1 MPRHR
6 KKVCRVCGR
15 IYVRRHVRK
24 AGVLGWCQPYCYLED
39 YKRRREGMAPG
50 EPPEPVDDSAIREPQ
65 VLEALA
71 EVLREASPQEGTIA
85 GEVEAEETGAM
96 EIEVVADRA
105 LVARTRLG
113 EDDRVGVEWVGRCW
127 AWLTEGEPP
136 SLVDVVVRDGESVKL
151 MEPGQVRRVRA
162 VERTIETPE
171 GEPHGLEV
179 WMEFRGFRSEPEPDL
194 RATAKGLWEGGKVRI
209 AERSTHDQ
217 RGKIGTLLRFHTGV
231 VEVDGKRFGT
241 GLGKL
246 EPFDSPDE
254 TPDPVDAGAI
264 AELRMTEA
272 PAEAFRFEPGDDAAG
287 GRVSDDDEEGDDS
300 GELLFEVVVDRAL
313 VAQTRFG
320 EDGRVGVEW
329 VGRCW
334 VWLTEGEAPSL
345 MEVVVSEAEV
355 AKQLEP
361 GQVRRVRAQERTIET
376 AEGGVDGLE
385 LWAEFGAEPEPDLRA
400 TARGLWEGGQ
410 VRVPP
415 DYPWRDEESKVGTL
429 LRFSIASVEVDGRR
443 FSIGPRDLEPL
454 DSPDDSPTG
463 PEGAEA
469 KRKGK

>member
-24 AGVLGWCQPYCYLED
+24 AGVLGWCRRYCYMKD
-39 YKRRREGMAPG
+39 YRRRTEGMAPG
-50 EPPEPVDDSAIREPQ
+50 EPPEPVDDSAIREPR

-71 EVLREASPQEGTIA
+71 EVLREASPQEGTIE
-85 GEVEAEETGAM
+85 GEVETEGTVETGAM
-96 EIEVVADRA
+96 VIEVVADRA
-105 LVARTRLG
+105 LVAQTRLG
-113 EDDRVGVEWVGRCW
+113 EDDRVEVEWVGRCW

-136 SLVDVVVRDGESVKL
+136 SLVDVVIRDGESVKL
-151 MEPGQVRRVRA
+151 MEPGQLRRVRA
-162 VERTIETPE
+162 TERTIETPE
-171 GEPHGLEV
+171 GEAHGLEV
-179 WMEFRGFRSEPEPDL
+179 WMEFRGFRAEPEPDL

-246 EPFDSPDE
+246 EPLDSPDE
-254 TPDPVDAGAI
+254 TPDPVED
-264 AELRMTEA
+264 LRMTE
-272 PAEAFRFEPGDDAAG
+272 ELGEDATG
-287 GRVSDDDEEGDDS
+287 GKRVSDGDEEGDDS
-300 GELLFEVVVDRAL
+300 GEMLIEVVANRAM

-320 EDGRVGVEW
+320 EDDRVGVEW

-345 MEVVVSEAEV
+345 VDVVVRDGEI

-361 GQVRRVRAQERTIET
+361 GQVRRVRVKERTIET
-376 AEGGVDGLE
+376 AEGEVDGLE
-385 LWAEFGAEPEPDLRA
+385 LCAEFRPEPEPDPTA
-400 TARGLWEGGQ
+400 VARGFWEGGK
-410 VRVPP
+410 VLVPP
-415 DYPWRDEESKVGTL
+415 EYSWRNEESKVGTL
-429 LRFSIASVEVDGRR
+429 LRFSVASVEVDGRK
-443 FSIGPRDLEPL
+443 FSIGPRNLEPL
-454 DSPDDSPTG
+454 DSPDGSPVG
-463 PEGAEA
+463 PGN
-469 KRKGK
+469 GS